1 MKYNKGTLLKQKEI
15 YILVHCC
22 NFFILLVNE

>member
-15 YILVHCC
+15 YILVHFC
-22 NFFILLVNE
+22 NFFHTIGK